1 MVGTR
6 RGMPTREIQM
16 SWKELHIITT
26 ADKAD
31 TISDQLSNF
40 GANAVTFRDGGD
52 DPIFE
57 PSANTPRVWA
67 KTVVIGLFDSML
79 DITPLLE
86 QLSEHTVNIIDIP
99 DEDWVRRSLDSF
111 KPMKFGQKL
120 WVCPSWQTPPE
131 PNAINLIL
139 DPGLAFGTGSHPTTS
154 LCLEWLDE
162 NIESKQVVIDYGCG
176 SGILGIAAL
185 KLGAERVF
193 AVDNDMQALESAN
206 HNSRQNN
213 CQPYVFTT
221 FLPEDMP
228 DIKADL
234 VIANI
239 LAQPLIE
246 LAPKLALLTRLG
258 GKILLS
264 GILYDQV
271 ESINNIY
278 KSWYIM
284 QHPIFKGEW
293 ASLVGIRANNN

>member
-1 MVGTR
+1 
-6 RGMPTREIQM
+6 M

-31 TISDQLSNF
+31 EISDQLSLF

-57 PSANTPRVWA
+57 PTASTPRVWA
-67 KTVVIGLFDSML
+67 KTIVIGLFDSEL
-79 DITPLLE
+79 DLSPLLK
-86 QLSEHTVNIIDIP
+86 QLNDTINIVDVP

-111 KPMKFGQKL
+111 KPMKFGEKL

-154 LCLEWLDE
+154 LCLEWLE
-162 NIESKQVVIDYGCG
+162 KNIILGQQIIDYGCG

-185 KLGAERVF
+185 KLGAKKVF
-193 AVDNDMQALESAN
+193 AIDNDPQALEAAI
-206 HNSRQNN
+206 HNSQQNG
-213 CQPYVFTT
+213 CHPSVFTT
-221 FLPEDMP
+221 FLPEKTPP
-228 DIKADL
+228 DIKKADL

-239 LAQPLIE
+239 LAQPLVE
-246 LAPKLALLTRLG
+246 LAPKLASLTRIG

-264 GILYDQV
+264 GILINQI
-271 ESINNIY
+271 ESINKAY
-278 KSWYIM
+278 KNWYIM
-284 QHPIFKGEW
+284 QHPISKGEW
-293 ASLVGIRANNN
+293 VSLVGIRANNI